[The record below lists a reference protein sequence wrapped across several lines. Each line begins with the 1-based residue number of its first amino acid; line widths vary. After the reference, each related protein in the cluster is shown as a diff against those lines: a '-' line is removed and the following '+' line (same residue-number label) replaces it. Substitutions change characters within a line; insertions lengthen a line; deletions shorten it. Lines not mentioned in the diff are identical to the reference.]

1 MDEDIEIRRRR
12 LRFQARQ
19 CGTKETS
26 TILGGFAAAGLDGL
40 SAAQLDRFDA
50 LLREN
55 DADLLAWMLG
65 QTAPPA
71 VHDNDVFQLIID
83 FRNSLSRS

>member
-1 MDEDIEIRRRR
+1 MDEDGEIRRRR

-26 TILGGFAAAGLDGL
+26 TILGGFAAAALDRL
-40 SAAQLDRFDA
+40 TEPQLDRFEA

-55 DADLLAWMLG
+55 DADLLSWLLG

-71 VHDNDVFQLIID
+71 SHDNDVFALIID
-83 FRNSLSRS
+83 FRNNLSKI

>member
-1 MDEDIEIRRRR
+1 MREDIENRRRR

-26 TILGGFAAAGLDGL
+26 TILGGFAVSGLDAF
-40 SAAQLDRFDA
+40 SATQLDRFEA
-50 LLREN
+50 LLGEN
-55 DADLLAWMLG
+55 DADLLIWLLG

-71 VHDNDVFQLIID
+71 SHDNDVFELILH
-83 FRNSLSRS
+83 FRNGISKR